1 VLSFKNAFF
10 QKILTS
16 DVSTSPNVGKLK
28 LIKWKEK
35 SAFTITGLV
44 LHLLGAAAAATTP
57 DSRGYCPDFD
67 PPTGG
72 FYGLEC
78 YQELEAQWGDDVQY
92 FNLYSR
98 RTSELQSHIMPQMSW
113 SLFLDSQEDF
123 PYTPSLKKGSLI
135 NYGVY
140 FLSLQNYKFPV

>member
-44 LHLLGAAAAATTP
+44 LHLLGAEAAATTP
-57 DSRGYCPDFD
+57 GSRG
-67 PPTGG
+67 
-72 FYGLEC
+72 GLPG
-78 YQELEAQWGDDVQY
+78 L
-92 FNLYSR
+92 
-98 RTSELQSHIMPQMSW
+98 
-113 SLFLDSQEDF
+113 
-123 PYTPSLKKGSLI
+123 
-135 NYGVY
+135 
-140 FLSLQNYKFPV
+140 